1 MNRGRVLD
9 NSVTKQRPVLHQ
21 SKHTNVPP
29 ACYSPAHDPP
39 KCKRFG
45 EKIMRP
51 FNNLERDRA
60 QNRFPLLLI
69 ALYGIG
75 MNFSAENASRKWP
88 WGGVACGEWPMVTV
102 AAMLLMLCAVAGPA
116 AAARR
121 PGAWSQG
128 PWGDL
133 FGELRP
139 KARRAALPAPVP
151 LPKPR
156 PADAPATEP
165 EKPGLRKQAPA
176 ETEKPAEQAAP
187 PPSACR
193 LALTEEIVIAPS
205 IPDLHG

>member
-88 WGGVACGEWPMVTV
+88 CGGCALRTTSIVTV
-102 AAMLLMLCAVAGPA
+102 PRVVPLLCVFSLP
-116 AAARR
+116 
-121 PGAWSQG
+121 PST
-128 PWGDL
+128 
-133 FGELRP
+133 
-139 KARRAALPAPVP
+139 LPA
-151 LPKPR
+151 
-156 PADAPATEP
+156 
-165 EKPGLRKQAPA
+165 
-176 ETEKPAEQAAP
+176 
-187 PPSACR
+187 
-193 LALTEEIVIAPS
+193 
-205 IPDLHG
+205 

>member
-88 WGGVACGEWPMVTV
+88 CGGVPLRGRPLVNPPATP
-102 AAMLLMLCAVAGPA
+102 LMFFALSPPPPPA
-116 AAARR
+116 AT
-121 PGAWSQG
+121 P
-128 PWGDL
+128 P
-133 FGELRP
+133 P
-139 KARRAALPAPVP
+139 PCHC
-151 LPKPR
+151 
-156 PADAPATEP
+156 APARP
-165 EKPGLRKQAPA
+165 VAVP
-176 ETEKPAEQAAP
+176 
-187 PPSACR
+187 
-193 LALTEEIVIAPS
+193 
-205 IPDLHG
+205 